1 MKKAN
6 LAMAFHCHQPVF
18 NFDGNMDEA
27 YEKAYLPLLAT
38 LERFPGIKASF
49 HFSGNVIE
57 WLRRE
62 HPEYIDL
69 IRKMLT
75 RGQIELMGG
84 GCFEPIMAIIP
95 ERDRAGQ
102 MEMNSSIMKEVFDVS
117 PRGAWVAERVWEPAI
132 AQALHSSGM
141 EYTILDDHHVRKAG
155 VSEKNMNAPYLYE
168 HEDHPVT
175 VFPAVTKLRYTMPF
189 RPPEATLSY
198 MKKIMREKEEDNTCF
213 FFADDGEK
221 FGAWPRTYK
230 WVHKKGWLSDFLS
243 KLEANSEWLRTM
255 TYSEVLDNV
264 PPASAGDLPSS
275 SYSEMDQWSGG
286 DFRNFFKKYPE
297 ADRMRK
303 RMTFVSDM
311 IDESDDNISHPGR
324 QRVNRA
330 RRELFKAQAGCA
342 YWHGTFGGVYLPH
355 LRAGV
360 YRHLI
365 RARDI
370 LEGGKAPGEGRLLAV
385 ETGAEDASGETVMRN
400 DFLDL
405 YMQPSHGG
413 GVSELDYRPLSVNLV
428 NIMSRSR
435 EEYHDKIRWGHLP
448 RVINAR
454 RAILRGEHADIY
466 DVLGIKEKGLKKR
479 LVYDD
484 YRRYSFLTHVFHDG
498 RAQKGTAS
506 RRSSHNGFLKGKY
519 EKKVE
524 NGEGILAGIFSRKD
538 TISGKGKLPVEMEVI
553 KSVAVGTTP
562 EITFSQKV
570 FNRSGRTCS
579 FASAIEFNFLVWDKR
594 LLSKGIKR
602 KANRFHLEDMYSGA
616 CLEFLFDRCLEILA
630 YPVYTV
636 NGSEEGIRKT
646 FQGISVMVGEENRQ
660 VRAEGSSNIMV
671 KISIT

>member
-6 LAMAFHCHQPVF
+6 LAMAFHCYQPVF
-18 NFDGNMDEA
+18 NFGGNMDEA
-27 YEKAYLPLLAT
+27 YEKAYLPLLKT
-38 LERFPGIKASF
+38 LEEFPGIKASF
-49 HFSGNVIE
+49 HYSGNIIE
-57 WLRRE
+57 WLGKE
-62 HPEYIDL
+62 HPEYVGL

-75 RGQIELMGG
+75 RGQIELIGG
-84 GCFEPIMAIIP
+84 GCFEPIMAMIP

-102 MEMNSSIMKEVFDVS
+102 MEMNSSIMKEVFDVV
-117 PRGAWVAERVWEPAI
+117 PRGAWVSERVWEPCL

-155 VSEKNMNAPYLYE
+155 VDERRMNAPYLFKSE
-168 HEDHPVT
+168 VCPVT

-189 RPPEATLSY
+189 LPPAITLAY
-198 MKKIMREKEEDNTCF
+198 MKKIMRDNGKENTCF

-230 WVHKKGWLSDFLS
+230 WVHEKGWLSDFFRMLG
-243 KLEANSEWLRTM
+243 ANEEWLETM

-264 PPASAGDLPSS
+264 PPGSSGDLPSS

-297 ADRMRK
+297 ADRMQK
-303 RMTFVSDM
+303 RMTRISNM
-311 IDESDDNISHPGR
+311 IDSAGDAISHPR
-324 QRVNRA
+324 RLRVNRA
-330 RRELFKAQAGCA
+330 RRELFKAQSGCA

-365 RARDI
+365 KARDI

-385 ETGAEDASGETVMRN
+385 ETGTEDTSGETVIRN

-405 YMQPSHGG
+405 YIQPSHGG
-413 GVSELDYRPLSVNLV
+413 GISELDYRPLSVNLV
-428 NIMSRSR
+428 NTMSRSR
-435 EEYHDKIRWGHLP
+435 EEYHDKIRWDHLP

-454 RAILRGEHADIY
+454 RAILRGEDADVY
-466 DVLGIKEKGLKKR
+466 DVLGIKEKGLRKK

-484 YRRYSFLTHVFHDG
+484 YRRSSFLTHVFLDG
-498 RAQKGTAS
+498 RTRKGTVG
-506 RRSSHNGFLKGKY
+506 RRSSHDGFLKGKY

-524 NGEGILAGIFSRKD
+524 NGEGILTGVFSRKD
-538 TISGKGKLPVEMEVI
+538 TAKSKLGVPVDMEVW
-553 KSVAVGTTP
+553 KSVTVGTTP

-579 FASAIEFNFLVWDKR
+579 FASAIEFNFQVWDKR
-594 LLSKGIKR
+594 LRVRGLRR
-602 KANRFHLEDMYSGA
+602 KANRFYLEDMYSGVRM
-616 CLEFLFDRCLEILA
+616 EFFFDRCLEIFA
-630 YPVYTV
+630 YPVFTV
-636 NGSEEGIRKT
+636 NGSEEGLRKT
-646 FQGISVMVGEENRQ
+646 FQGISIMVGEENGR
-660 VRAEGSSNIMV
+660 VLAGGSSDITA